1 MKAKILTTCRIAL
14 LTIWIFVSVSCFFQ
28 FVVYT
33 IKLLAGIVPFS
44 DQAFMVNYFLLLI
57 LLISLIPVF
66 LKNPFIR

>member
-44 DQAFMVNYFLLLI
+44 DQAFMAQRNLAERARGFV
-57 LLISLIPVF
+57 
-66 LKNPFIR
+66 